1 MPKTRIVLPFEER
14 FERGCGLAHTH
25 RVGREVVCFRAS
37 GGVPMGDDDEMQS
50 YQTRN
55 RASHWDRDQAFCLR
69 MREAIAAGLESA
81 PIGVNTT
88 PGTNNPKLAGRYGAL
103 LPQLPSSLDD

>member
-1 MPKTRIVLPFEER
+1 MRPWAWYAFVL
-14 FERGCGLAHTH
+14 G
-25 RVGREVVCFRAS
+25 
-37 GGVPMGDDDEMQS
+37 GGVPMGDDDEIPLDDEIQS
-50 YQTRN
+50 YQTKN
-55 RASHWDRDQAFCLR
+55 RASHWDSDHAFCLR

-103 LPQLPSSLDD
+103 LPQIPSTLDD